1 MNVLDIIMAI
11 PLCYFIWK
19 GYRKGVIF
27 EIASLA
33 GLVLGVFA
41 AIRFSKMVAVWVGL
55 KGDSTMLVAFFIT
68 FVAVVILSLL
78 AGKVVEG
85 FVKLVRV
92 GFLNNLL
99 GSVAGLLKCVCIL
112 SVLLYYVT
120 ILDFNQ
126 VVLTQEV
133 KTESAFY
140 KPVNKVGNHLIGGLK
155 HYVNEHRS
163 EKA

>member
-1 MNVLDIIMAI
+1 MNVLDIIMAV

-19 GYRKGVIF
+19 GYRRGVVF

-99 GSVAGLLKCVCIL
+99 GAVAGLFKCVCIL

-126 VVLTQEV
+126 VVLTQEL

-155 HYVNEHRS
+155 HYVSEHRN
-163 EKA
+163 EKV